1 MWTNGIKAY
10 CTLVKC
16 VELNVR
22 MKKTYKR
29 GLGDTAVGHHHGLG
43 SGTINNKKRKIENLI
58 TLTLKYPFIKGFI
71 ASIGMANG
79 E

>member
-1 MWTNGIKAY
+1 MDKRYQSLLYTGKV
-10 CTLVKC
+10 CRTQCEK
-16 VELNVR
+16 E
-22 MKKTYKR
+22 KTYKR

-58 TLTLKYPFIKGFI
+58 TLMLKYPFIKGFI